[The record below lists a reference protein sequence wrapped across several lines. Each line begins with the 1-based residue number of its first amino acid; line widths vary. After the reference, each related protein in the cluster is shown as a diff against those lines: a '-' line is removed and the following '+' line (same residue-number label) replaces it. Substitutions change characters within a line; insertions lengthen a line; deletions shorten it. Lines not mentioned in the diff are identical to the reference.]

1 METASRKEG
10 IGVSSE
16 SWHPDDPVRLPQAL
30 GEATAEL
37 EPTLA
42 RWSVEL
48 QGRYPERM
56 SHLVWD
62 GARVRLLEEALD
74 IIAEDD
80 ADCPPHLRAFYRRSL
95 INRLTGLG
103 PLDPL
108 LSDDT
113 INEIMVNGETTY
125 VERDGVIEP
134 CAIEFLDAEEVQD
147 LARRIA
153 NRAGRDLNTESPL
166 CDARLSDGSRIH
178 CVLPPV
184 SEVPTITIRRAQR
197 RALTRDDY
205 LEHGSMSQTVWD
217 DLVRLVQAR
226 RNIIVAGGA
235 STGKTSLLRLLAT
248 AIAPQERVVTIE
260 DVRELNISHQNT
272 VSLEAF
278 RQFTVRDLVV
288 NALRMRPDRIIV
300 GEVRGAETLD
310 LIEAMS
316 SGHPGSLCTVH
327 SADGGMR
334 TIHRLARMA
343 LQKSVGLAFDSLVAQ
358 IMDTIEV
365 IVYLVRE
372 PDGLRRVDTIVDVS
386 PRGMVTRWRWNGSD
400 FIRGEIE

>member
-1 METASRKEG
+1 MP
-10 IGVSSE
+10 SE
-16 SWHPDDPVRLPQAL
+16 SWRLDDIASSWPTAA
-30 GEATAEL
+30 GEASADL

-42 RWSVEL
+42 RWTGEL
-48 QGRYPERM
+48 QRRFPARM

-62 GARVRLLEEALD
+62 RERVRSLEEALD
-74 IIAEDD
+74 QVVADD
-80 ADCPPHLRAFYRRSL
+80 LDCPTHLAAFYRRSL

-108 LSDDT
+108 LLDDS
-113 INEIMVNGETTY
+113 ISEIMVNGQTTY
-125 VERDGVIEP
+125 VERNGVIEP
-134 CAIEFLDAEEVQD
+134 YSVEFLDSEEVQD

-153 NRAGRDLNTESPL
+153 NRAGRELNTETPL

-184 SEVPTITIRRAQR
+184 SELPTITIRRAHSHS
-197 RALTRDDY
+197 LTREDY
-205 LEHGSMSQTVWD
+205 LTRASVSEALMD
-217 DLVRLVQAR
+217 DLAGLVYRR

-235 STGKTSLLRLLAT
+235 STGKTSLLRVLAG
-248 AIAPQERVVTIE
+248 AISPEERLVTIE
-260 DVRELNISHQNT
+260 DVRELNIGHANT
-272 VSLEAF
+272 VSLEAY
-278 RQFTVRDLVV
+278 RQITVRELVT

-300 GEVRGAETLD
+300 GEVRGAEALD

-343 LQKSVGLAFDSLVAQ
+343 LQKGVGLSFESLVAQ

-372 PDGLRRVDTIVDVS
+372 PGGRRRVDTVVE
-386 PRGMVTRWRWNGSD
+386 VTPAGLAERWRYNQSQFERVGG
-400 FIRGEIE
+400 RC